1 MSRRSTVV
9 LETGLPVS
17 WLVVP
22 LDGSP
27 LAERS
32 LGPAR
37 GIAERLG
44 ARVHLL
50 NVSSSPEEAEL
61 HRTGLSALAAAGDL
75 SWEVVLAERNAEA
88 IEATRDRLSP
98 ALVCMA
104 THGRGR
110 NAVFVGSVA
119 TAVLRHSDVPA
130 LLVGPR
136 ATLGETQ
143 TKRLVVCVDGTPE
156 SEGLV
161 TVAAAWASALGLA
174 ISIVTVAEPVPESV
188 REHGHYG
195 RMFGPDIDG
204 DQYIAGLVGQWRD
217 RIPGIDGTAIYNPVT
232 VGGAV
237 VEHLETEPPALVLL
251 GTRARTGLPR
261 LVLGSVAATVVHES
275 PCPALVFPLQG
286 GPA

>member
-1 MSRRSTVV
+1 VA
-9 LETGLPVS
+9 LETGLPVT

-27 LAERS
+27 LAERGV
-32 LGPAR
+32 GPAR
-37 GIAERLG
+37 LLAERLG
-44 ARVHLL
+44 ARVHLVS
-50 NVSSSPEEAEL
+50 VSSSPEEADSR
-61 HRTGLSALAAAGDL
+61 RTELSALAAANHL
-75 SWEVVLAERNAEA
+75 SWEVVPADHRADA
-88 IEATRDRLSP
+88 IEATRDRLNP

-110 NAVFVGSVA
+110 SAALVGSVA
-119 TAVLRHSDVPA
+119 TAVLRHSDVPV

-136 ATLGETQ
+136 AALGGT
-143 TKRLVVCVDGTPE
+143 TPKRLVVCVDGSSE

-161 TVAAAWASALGLA
+161 AVAAAWGSALGLA
-174 ISIVTVAEPVPESV
+174 ISLVTVAEPVPESV

-195 RMFGPDIDG
+195 RMFGPDTDA
-204 DQYIAGLVGQWRD
+204 DQYIAGLVGQWTD
-217 RIPGIDGTAIYNPVT
+217 RVPGIDGTAIYNPVS

-237 VEHLETEPPALVLL
+237 VDHLETDPPALVLV

-275 PCPALVFPLQG
+275 PCPALVVPLPG
-286 GPA
+286 RPV